1 MQVKPIDI
9 LNKKFAHR
17 MRGYDTSEVDEFMKE
32 AADAFEVVLS
42 ENARLKERI
51 ESINLEVNRYKNL
64 EATLNSTLVMAQKN
78 ADDMRTNAAN
88 EAERV
93 VRDAK
98 EQMNRELAD
107 ARRELEDLR
116 NTRLRFQTELRS
128 LLNSYLAMS
137 EGEKLGGGT
146 GEFTEE

>member
-1 MQVKPIDI
+1 
-9 LNKKFAHR
+9 
-17 MRGYDTSEVDEFMKE
+17 
-32 AADAFEVVLS
+32 
-42 ENARLKERI
+42 
-51 ESINLEVNRYKNL
+51 
-64 EATLNSTLVMAQKN
+64 MAQKN

-137 EGEKLGGGT
+137 EGDTLGGGT